1 MSEPTQVAGVDPR
14 WVRWAWVYGLIVAAG
29 LAHFLFGIPIQYSD
43 SFGNLLTLSTS
54 WPELLAAQFSQRAF
68 LRPGLWA
75 ALKAV
80 HDLSGGE
87 YTVWFRAV
95 HAVQTGLLIVLYLK
109 LIQPRTRWDA
119 VLVPFG
125 LAVLLGLHTFWGTVR
140 EAYPIN
146 TFLTI
151 VLLCLAAAALSLARY
166 RWWNDLLALACFAA
180 AALTLE
186 SGLLVFVILV
196 AGALAG
202 ARGVSR
208 GGVALVAL
216 ACVGYFIL
224 RFPILEVGSPGLMER
239 ASGFGFSVL
248 EPTDLAARFGDS
260 PIGFYA
266 YNVAASIGSVLF
278 SEPNSGLFE
287 LTRQWVESEVEP
299 ARVVNLLSS
308 LAATGVLAMYAM
320 PAYRRWRAGQRTRD
334 DQLFA
339 MAVAVV
345 AANAAISY
353 PYTKDVV
360 MSPAGAF
367 YAAAAFVAA
376 RSLIRRLAEGLPL
389 STLQGRPEGR
399 PLLMSKNWR
408 MVAVGAL
415 MLVLGTC
422 WALRFV
428 GLHLHLR
435 AEAHAARNEWA
446 YRDNEVRRGDLELDG
461 RSLELFRHLQRD
473 AIYRYPAPPPLDVP
487 LARWMVPE

>member
-1 MSEPTQVAGVDPR
+1 MSGRIQAAAGIEPH

-43 SFGNLLTLSTS
+43 SFGNLLTLSAS
-54 WPELLAAQFSQRAF
+54 WPDLLAAQFSQRAF

-75 ALKAV
+75 ALKGV

-87 YTVWFRAV
+87 YTLWFRAA
-95 HAVQTGLLIVLYLK
+95 HALQTGLLIVLYLK

-166 RWWNDLLALACFAA
+166 RWWNDLLALACLTT

-186 SGLLVFVILV
+186 SGLLVFVVFV

-208 GGVALVAL
+208 GGIALVTL
-216 ACVGYFIL
+216 ACAGYFVL

-248 EPTDLAARFGDS
+248 EPTDLVARFGER
-260 PIGFYA
+260 PLGFYA
-266 YNVAASIGSVLF
+266 YNVAASLGSVLF

-287 LTRQWVESEVEP
+287 LSRQWVEGEVEP
-299 ARVVNLLSS
+299 ARLVNLLSS

-320 PAYRRWRAGQRTRD
+320 PAYRRWRDGRHTRD

-339 MAVAVV
+339 IAVAVL

-367 YAAAAFVAA
+367 YAVAAFVAT
-376 RSLIRRLAEGLPL
+376 RSLIIRLAE
-389 STLQGRPEGR
+389 GRPEGR
-399 PLLMSKNWR
+399 PLLVSKN
-408 MVAVGAL
+408 VAVVAL
-415 MLVLGTC
+415 MFVLGIG
-422 WALRFV
+422 WAFRFV

-446 YRDNEVRRGDLELDG
+446 YRDNELRRGDLELDG

>member
-1 MSEPTQVAGVDPR
+1 M
-14 WVRWAWVYGLIVAAG
+14 WAWAYGLIVAAG
-29 LAHFLFGIPIQYSD
+29 LAHFLSGIPVQYSD
-43 SFGNLLTLSTS
+43 SFGNLLTLSAS
-54 WPELLAAQFSQRAF
+54 WPDLLAAEFSQRAF

-80 HDLSGGE
+80 HDLSGGD
-87 YTVWFRAV
+87 YTPWFRAV
-95 HAVQTGLLIVLYLK
+95 HALQAGLLIVLYLK
-109 LIQPRTRWDA
+109 LIQPRTGWDA

-151 VLLCLAAAALSLARY
+151 VLLCMAAGALSLARY
-166 RWWNDLLALACFAA
+166 RWWNDLLALACFTA

-196 AGALAG
+196 VGALAG

-216 ACVGYFIL
+216 ACAGYFVL

-239 ASGFGFSVL
+239 ASGFGFNVL
-248 EPTDLAARFGDS
+248 EPTDLVARFGER
-260 PIGFYA
+260 PLGFYA
-266 YNVAASIGSVLF
+266 YNVAASIGSVLL

-287 LTRQWVESEVEP
+287 LTRQWVEGEVEP
-299 ARVVNLLSS
+299 ARLVNLLSS
-308 LAATGVLAMYAM
+308 LAATGVLAMYAV
-320 PAYRRWRAGQRTRD
+320 PAYRRWRDGRHTRD

-339 MAVAVV
+339 MAVAVL

-367 YAAAAFVAA
+367 YAVAAFVAM
-376 RSLIRRLAEGLPL
+376 RSLITRIAEGPPL
-389 STLQGRPEGR
+389 SILQGRPEGR
-399 PLLMSKNWR
+399 PLLVSKN
-408 MVAVGAL
+408 VALVAL
-415 MLVLGTC
+415 MLVLGTG
-422 WALRFV
+422 WSLRFV

-446 YRDNEVRRGDLELDG
+446 YRDNEVRRGDVELEG

-473 AIYRYPAPPPLDVP
+473 AIYRYPGPPSLDVP
-487 LARWMVPE
+487 LARLMVPE

>member
-1 MSEPTQVAGVDPR
+1 
-14 WVRWAWVYGLIVAAG
+14 
-29 LAHFLFGIPIQYSD
+29 
-43 SFGNLLTLSTS
+43 LT
-54 WPELLAAQFSQRAF
+54 
-68 LRPGLWA
+68 
-75 ALKAV
+75 V
-80 HDLSGGE
+80 
-87 YTVWFRAV
+87 
-95 HAVQTGLLIVLYLK
+95 
-109 LIQPRTRWDA
+109 
-119 VLVPFG
+119 
-125 LAVLLGLHTFWGTVR
+125 
-140 EAYPIN
+140 
-146 TFLTI
+146 
-151 VLLCLAAAALSLARY
+151 
-166 RWWNDLLALACFAA
+166 
-180 AALTLE
+180 E
-186 SGLLVFVILV
+186 SGLLVFVIFV

-216 ACVGYFIL
+216 GCAGYFIL

-287 LTRQWVESEVEP
+287 LTRQWVEGEVEP

-320 PAYRRWRAGQRTRD
+320 PAYRRWRDGRHTRA

-339 MAVAVV
+339 MAVAVL

-367 YAAAAFVAA
+367 YAVAAFVAT
-376 RSLIRRLAEGLPL
+376 RSLMARLTEGLPRWK
-389 STLQGRPEGR
+389 SAAAVTLMI
-399 PLLMSKNWR
+399 L
-408 MVAVGAL
+408 
-415 MLVLGTC
+415 LGTG

-473 AIYRYPAPPPLDVP
+473 AIDRYPAPPPLDVP